1 MTSKEKLWEAI
12 ENYRCSGGRDEHQ
25 ANKYLLGILIDEL
38 VYDEDEVL
46 AETARYRAE
55 VERLKGLLRMAMH
68 TLMDLDNGLVVHEGG
83 WHTRHHVAISK
94 IKECLK

>member
-1 MTSKEKLWEAI
+1 MTIHTLHDLCYAYGVADPVREMLFALQDRITELEKKL
-12 ENYRCSGGRDEHQ
+12 
-25 ANKYLLGILIDEL
+25 
-38 VYDEDEVL
+38 
-46 AETARYRAE
+46 AE

-68 TLMDLDNGLVVHEGG
+68 VLMDLDNGLVVHEGN